1 MEPDKVSQQRNIV
14 VGDQAGRDVIKI
26 YKGNLVSPLGS
37 LMTKLREEIKNQVKC
52 EEILPTLQRYQR
64 NVDIEGIVG
73 LEEKLKRGKRED
85 LIERAMFYKEQF
97 VKELTKKQMHQS
109 AQEIYVELL
118 EIIFHRF
125 RANVTPVI
133 CAGAPNQ
140 EVDTAISEQ
149 VTDIMD
155 NIVMENRDLFSQV
168 EIEGMF
174 YFLTGGCHVRWDRN

>member
-1 MEPDKVSQQRNIV
+1 MAPDKVNQKQNIV
-14 VGDQAGRDVIKI
+14 EGDLAGGNIIKI
-26 YKGNLVSPLGS
+26 STGTVVSHLGT
-37 LMTKLREEIKNQVKC
+37 LMVKLREEIKNQVKC
-52 EEILPTLQRYQR
+52 EEMLPALQRYQR
-64 NVDIEGIVG
+64 NVDMVG

-97 VKELTKKQMHQS
+97 VKELTKKQMHQA

-133 CAGAPNQ
+133 CAGASNQ
-140 EVDTAISEQ
+140 QVDTVISEQ
-149 VTDIMD
+149 VTYIMD

-174 YFLTGGCHVRWDRN
+174 YFLTGGCHVRWDKN